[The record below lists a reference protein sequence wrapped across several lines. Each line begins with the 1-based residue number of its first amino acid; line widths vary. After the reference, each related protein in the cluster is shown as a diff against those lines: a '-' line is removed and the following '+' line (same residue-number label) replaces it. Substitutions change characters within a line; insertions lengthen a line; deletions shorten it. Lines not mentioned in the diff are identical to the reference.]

1 MDATAETPNILN
13 YQVLTTIKL
22 TGDWGPNKGQ
32 LRSFKTRKTSG
43 PVMDIRAEI
52 AQILNHLNKLQIFET
67 MVCIQG

>member
-1 MDATAETPNILN
+1 MTED
-13 YQVLTTIKL
+13 Q
-22 TGDWGPNKGQ
+22 NKGQ